1 MPRLA
6 AAKPTAP
13 GDVIDNH
20 VHLFSLPLLME
31 MAERPETPKRFKQA
45 LKEGKWG
52 RRQAE
57 TLPDMTA
64 DEIAPW
70 YVERLSA
77 ANVSKALIVSVLPD
91 SQYMRDFI
99 HAANGHV
106 HALCNVDP
114 RDPGA
119 PALLEREMAAGFR
132 GVKLYPVNRC
142 YALSDPA
149 CRPFFEKA
157 NELKANVIIHY
168 GVTVDPTGDLRMADP
183 IDLSP
188 VARDFPE
195 VQFVIAHFGAGWLDS
210 VLRLGYQCK
219 NVCVDTS
226 GTNNWMDY
234 YVPKMTLADVFER
247 ALMALGPERVLFGTD
262 SGTTAPYRHWIRYM
276 QQRTLEE
283 MGLSDRDRD
292 LILRGNA
299 ARIFRLDEPLL
310 PEGADVG
317 PSKEG
322 SAR

>member
-6 AAKPTAP
+6 AAKPTEP
-13 GDVIDNH
+13 GQVIDTH
-20 VHLFSLPLLME
+20 VHLFSLPLLKE

-57 TLPDMTA
+57 MLPDLTA
-64 DEIAPW
+64 EEIAPW
-70 YVERLSA
+70 YVERISA
-77 ANVSKALIVSVLPD
+77 ANVAKALIVSVMPD

-114 RDPGA
+114 RDPRS
-119 PALLEREMAAGFR
+119 PDLLEREMAAGFR

-142 YALSDPA
+142 FRLSDPK

-157 NELKANVIIHY
+157 NELKANIIIHY
-168 GVTVDPTGDLRMADP
+168 GVTVDPTGDLNFADP
-183 IDLSP
+183 LDLSP
-188 VARDFPE
+188 VARDYPE
-195 VQFVIAHFGAGWLDS
+195 LQFVIAHFGAGWLDS

-234 YVPKMTLADVFER
+234 YVPKMTLAEVFER

-276 QQRTLEE
+276 QQRTIEE

-299 ARIFRLDEPLL
+299 SRIFRLDEPLL
-310 PEGADVG
+310 PGE
-317 PSKEG
+317 SE
-322 SAR
+322 